1 MADVCVPDQTFA
13 ESTHQRG
20 NGLVGVPYDGIL
32 GMGFLK
38 KSINGVVPV
47 FNNMVDQG
55 LIDDPVFSFWL
66 NRCKLI
72 NSLICLI

>member
-1 MADVCVPDQTFA
+1 MASVCVTDQTFA

-20 NGLVGVPYDGIL
+20 EADIRKPYDGIL
-32 GMGFLK
+32 GLGLPK
-38 KSINGVVPV
+38 GSNLGVVPV

-66 NRCKLI
+66 NRCS
-72 NSLICLI
+72 NA